1 VAISATTVKELREQ
15 TGAGIM
21 QCKRALEETEGD
33 LEKAIKILREQGL
46 KAASK
51 KSTRSTSE
59 GLIGSYIHFGGKIG
73 VLVEVKCETDFVA
86 RTGEFQQLTK
96 DIAMHIAALNPRYLK
111 REDIPDGVRQE
122 ELEIYKVQAKETG
135 KPDNILE
142 KIATGKLEKFY
153 QSVCLL
159 EQSFVKDEGQTI
171 QDLLNESIAKMGE
184 NIQISRFIR
193 YELGEG

>member
-1 VAISATTVKELREQ
+1 
-15 TGAGIM
+15 
-21 QCKRALEETEGD
+21 
-33 LEKAIKILREQGL
+33 
-46 KAASK
+46 
-51 KSTRSTSE
+51 
-59 GLIGSYIHFGGKIG
+59 
-73 VLVEVKCETDFVA
+73 
-86 RTGEFQQLTK
+86 
-96 DIAMHIAALNPRYLK
+96 MHIAALNPRYLK